1 MDTLNKTASLPE
13 EEAPKKFKGYTLEEL
28 RYQRAIVALKREFAK
43 SKTLSGASKL
53 KKHNPFSS
61 DGGKLALS
69 GKVGGI
75 ASRIFTGLN
84 YMDYIMLGFSLFKS
98 GRKIFSFFR
107 KK

>member
-1 MDTLNKTASLPE
+1 MDTPNNTAILPE

-43 SKTLSGASKL
+43 SKTLAGASKL
-53 KKHNPFSS
+53 KKHNPLSS
-61 DGGKLALS
+61 DGGKLPLK
-69 GKVGGI
+69 GKFGGI
-75 ASRIFTGLN
+75 AGRIFTGLN
-84 YMDYIMLGFSLFKS
+84 YMDYIMLGYSLFKS